1 MNRSVSRKIVASAL
15 GAAAAL
21 GVVTAAQAHT
31 DVSFSI
37 GFPIGP
43 AYVESAPVYVQPRP
57 VYVEPRPVYMEPR
70 PVYVEPRP
78 IYVQPRPV
86 VVAPP
91 TYVYERGWYP
101 SHRRFERE
109 RDWRQ
114 EWRRREWDERKHH
127 WDPSPGRGWD

>member
-1 MNRSVSRKIVASAL
+1 MNRSFSRKIVTAAL

-43 AYVESAPVYVQPRP
+43 ANVDPAPVYIQPRP
-57 VYVEPRPVYMEPR
+57 VYVEPRPVYM
-70 PVYVEPRP
+70 
-78 IYVQPRPV
+78 QPRPV

-91 TYVYERGWYP
+91 AYVYERGWYP
-101 SHRRFERE
+101 SYRRFERE

-114 EWRRREWDERKHH
+114 EWRRREWDDRKHH
-127 WDPSPGRGWD
+127 WDRSPGRGWD

>member
-1 MNRSVSRKIVASAL
+1 MNRSFSRKIVAAAL

-43 AYVESAPVYVQPRP
+43 AYVEPAPVYVQPRP
-57 VYVEPRPVYMEPR
+57 VYVEPRPVY
-70 PVYVEPRP
+70 
-78 IYVQPRPV
+78 VQPRPV

-91 TYVYERGWYP
+91 AYVYERGWYP
-101 SHRRFERE
+101 SYSRFERE
-109 RDWRQ
+109 RDWRRE
-114 EWRRREWDERKHH
+114 EWRRREWQDRKHH
-127 WDPSPGRGWD
+127 WDRSPGRGWN